1 PKINVARYSLGLTYY
16 RAADLANALKTFGE
30 IPLADR
36 GGELGLTHYLIAD
49 CLLRQTPATVPDDR
63 LAAGKMEEQLK
74 SAAESLEQFIGGSPK
89 DANVPEALIKLGL
102 CQQRLAGLIAQPQE
116 RAKKYNEARNTYEK
130 IMRKDFGNHP
140 LQMAYATFERAKC
153 ITQAGD
159 MNTAIN
165 ELRK

>member
-1 PKINVARYSLGLTYY
+1 MPAVLFAYAENSFFRIAAAEKNPNQAERAKELAKLYEETASRFKKVIEKYPEFPKINVARYSLGLTYY

-49 CLLRQTPATVPDDR
+49 CLLRQTPATVPDDA

-102 CQQRLAGLIAQPQE
+102 CQ
-116 RAKKYNEARNTYEK
+116 
-130 IMRKDFGNHP
+130 
-140 LQMAYATFERAKC
+140 
-153 ITQAGD
+153 
-159 MNTAIN
+159 
-165 ELRK
+165 